1 MYASAEDRDIPFV
14 VDLINRAYRG
24 VGGSLDG
31 ANEEAYLEGDRTT
44 AALLRADISARPSAS
59 LLRWIDTDSRA
70 LTAPS
75 YDLSNQLILIPLRH
89 KIVILD
95 HPLLSGAAISC
106 RPRRLSAQIVVGDLL
121 LLKVML
127 GAR

>member
-1 MYASAEDRDIPFV
+1 MYASVEDRDIPFV

-44 AALLRADISARPSAS
+44 AALLRADISARRSAS

-70 LTAPS
+70 LTGCVWLEPFGDQTWYLGS
-75 YDLSNQLILIPLRH
+75 L
-89 KIVILD
+89 
-95 HPLLSGAAISC
+95 AIK
-106 RPRRLSAQIVVGDLL
+106 RRLYQPKPKAAP
-121 LLKVML
+121 KK
-127 GAR
+127 